1 MVITLK
7 DGRNSHSSSFDRWLA
22 FPFQRKTM
30 YIYIYIETKRV
41 TKKYTHQLIS
51 FYIYV
56 KRGRENI
63 ANKYLYIEKRVL
75 EWKTNNEQEHIHLQ
89 WIIDLS

>member
-1 MVITLK
+1 MVEILIPLALT
-7 DGRNSHSSSFDRWLA
+7 DGYRFR
-22 FPFQRKTM
+22 FKEKQC
-30 YIYIYIETKRV
+30 IEIKRV

-56 KRGRENI
+56 KRGREI
-63 ANKYLYIEKRVL
+63 MANKYLYIEKRVL

>member
-1 MVITLK
+1 M
-7 DGRNSHSSSFDRWLA
+7 
-22 FPFQRKTM
+22 
-30 YIYIYIETKRV
+30 
-41 TKKYTHQLIS
+41 
-51 FYIYV
+51 
-56 KRGRENI
+56 